1 MSKETVV
8 TTEIERARRDWMSEH
23 LQSYLR
29 SGGARGHIVDLR
41 PIGGHAFTTTLLLR
55 TKGRKSGQTR
65 TAPLIYGS
73 IGGEVV
79 VVASKGGADVHPAW
93 YHNIA
98 AHPGNV
104 QIEVEGR
111 RIGVT
116 AKQLHGAE
124 RAEAWRQIAV
134 ATPRFA
140 QYQDKTDRQLPVVR
154 LVPRSGLATAA
165 AGRSIPALP
174 RSSRASR
181 SSSLAVAS
189 SQIRRGP
196 WPGSQANRAPRCI
209 TPGYARPRP

>member
-1 MSKETVV
+1 MSKDTVV

-93 YHNIA
+93 YHNIKGGTETFFTDRWRA
-98 AHPGNV
+98 FPPLWA
-104 QIEVEGR
+104 
-111 RIGVT
+111 
-116 AKQLHGAE
+116 GAE
-124 RAEAWRQIAV
+124 GGGGGRGGGFKEKSVPA
-134 ATPRFA
+134 
-140 QYQDKTDRQLPVVR
+140 
-154 LVPRSGLATAA
+154 VPRLS
-165 AGRSIPALP
+165 
-174 RSSRASR
+174 
-181 SSSLAVAS
+181 
-189 SQIRRGP
+189 
-196 WPGSQANRAPRCI
+196 
-209 TPGYARPRP
+209 